1 MKIFLY
7 VRLHLKTIPW
17 KFCIPNPKNYLVIYP
32 QSFRNVCLQTYR
44 NNRIRQKV
52 AYFLRKIQTLWV
64 NNSRILRIKNAK
76 FSGFCFYMNTNVR
89 EIFKPALVYLKQML
103 CYTTIFSEYYRL
115 LAPEAA
121 VQNVLCKILLYRK
134 TLVSESFCSK
144 VTGLN
149 YISLH

>member
-17 KFCIPNPKNYLVIYP
+17 KFRIPNPKNYLVIYP

-52 AYFLRKIQTLWV
+52 AYFLRKIQTLRV

-76 FSGFCFYMNTNVR
+76 FQSFVFIWIKTYV
-89 EIFKPALVYLKQML
+89 EIFKSAFVCLSYSTWSAVKAQKQPPKVFVKKMFLKLSQISPENNYVFPE
-103 CYTTIFSEYYRL
+103 YTGNFL
-115 LAPEAA
+115 WNL
-121 VQNVLCKILLYRK
+121 QK
-134 TLVSESFCSK
+134 F
-144 VTGLN
+144 
-149 YISLH
+149 